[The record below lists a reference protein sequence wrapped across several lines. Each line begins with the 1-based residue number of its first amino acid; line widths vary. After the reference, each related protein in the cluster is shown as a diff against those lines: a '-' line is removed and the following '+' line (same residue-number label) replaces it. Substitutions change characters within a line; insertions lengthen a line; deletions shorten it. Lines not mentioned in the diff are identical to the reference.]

1 VKKVIENFL
10 PRIKKF
16 SKRLNDETAL
26 KNQQWILIDETGLTT
41 ITYIFRD
48 KNQLLIS
55 KNGNVVIG
63 AWEYLTSEKILLNF
77 EENTYLYRNEYF
89 DDKLLALKKDGAEI
103 YSLFIN
109 EEFLNSFNNDIGKI
123 ESFIVERYNK
133 IDENNHNQEIRKI
146 VAEPERIYI
155 KNNDKSSGNS
165 NDIVFF
171 IFWIVIFIIFFSII
185 YFNIHGK

>member
-1 VKKVIENFL
+1 MKKVIENFL

-63 AWEYLTSEKILLNF
+63 AWEYLTSDKILLNF

-133 IDENNHNQEIRKI
+133 IEENNHNQEIRKI
-146 VAEPERIYI
+146 VAEPERIYT
-155 KNNDKSSGNS
+155 KNNNESSGNS

-171 IFWIVIFIIFFSII
+171 IFWIAIFIFFLSII
-185 YFNIHGK
+185 YFNVNSI

>member
-1 VKKVIENFL
+1 MKKVIENFL

>member
-1 VKKVIENFL
+1 MKKVIENFL

-55 KNGNVVIG
+55 KNGNVLIG

-77 EENTYLYRNEYF
+77 EGNTYLYRNEYF
-89 DDKLLALKKDGAEI
+89 DDKLLALKKDGSEI

-109 EEFLNSFNNDIGKI
+109 EEFLNSFNNDIGKL
-123 ESFIVERYNK
+123 ETFILERYNK
-133 IDENNHNQEIRKI
+133 IEENNHNQEIRKT
-146 VAEPERIYI
+146 VSKPEKNYIYVDNETSETI
-155 KNNDKSSGNS
+155 KYL
-165 NDIVFF
+165 FF
-171 IFWIVIFIIFFSII
+171 LFWIVLIIIAIIIFI
-185 YFNIHGK
+185 

>member
-1 VKKVIENFL
+1 MKKVIENFL

-55 KNGNVVIG
+55 KNGNVLIG
-63 AWEYLTSEKILLNF
+63 VWEYLTSEKILLNF
-77 EENTYLYRNEYF
+77 EGNTYLYRNEYF
-89 DDKLLALKKDGAEI
+89 DDKLLALKKDGSEI

-109 EEFLNSFNNDIGKI
+109 EEFLNSFNNDIGKL
-123 ESFIVERYNK
+123 ETFILERYNK
-133 IDENNHNQEIRKI
+133 IEENNHNQEIRKT
-146 VAEPERIYI
+146 VSKPEKNYI
-155 KNNDKSSGNS
+155 CR
-165 NDIVFF
+165 
-171 IFWIVIFIIFFSII
+171 
-185 YFNIHGK
+185 